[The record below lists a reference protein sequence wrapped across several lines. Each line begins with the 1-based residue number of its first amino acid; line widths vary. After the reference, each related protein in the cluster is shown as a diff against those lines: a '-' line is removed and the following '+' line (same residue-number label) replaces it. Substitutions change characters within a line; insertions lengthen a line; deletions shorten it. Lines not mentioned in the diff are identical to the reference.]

1 MRSFIFFCR
10 KKVCE
15 LVRFMLP
22 LKLSELGKLT
32 YMKTEISFSQAI
44 GIKTLSLEL
53 IFSENMQDGIYFF

>member
-1 MRSFIFFCR
+1 
-10 KKVCE
+10 
-15 LVRFMLP
+15 MLP